1 MPLTTYTAG
10 QVLTASSLNSNL
22 SFAAQSG
29 GLVSAVPT
37 SVAVGSGSAT
47 TSTNGQVSF
56 TGVSS
61 VSLNG
66 VFSSAYDN
74 YCFILTPSAL
84 SADMNINM
92 RYRVGGVDASGANYT
107 QVDALNSTSSAWGVS
122 TSTGSTVISVGQALE
137 STDPYLYAVQGNIY
151 SPFKAAPTTYFSNA
165 PTYINV
171 AIYRVYLTSGWHSLS
186 TSYDGISFITSTG
199 TMTGTVSVYGYN
211 K

>member
-29 GLVSAVPT
+29 GLVSVVPT

-47 TSTNGQVSF
+47 TSANGQVSF

-66 VFSSAYDN
+66 VFSANYDN
-74 YCFILTPSAL
+74 YLYVLNTSAISTDL
-84 SADMNINM
+84 SINM
-92 RYRVGGVDASGANYT
+92 RYRVSGTDASGANYT
-107 QVDALNSTSSAWGVS
+107 AVDALNATSSTWGVS
-122 TSTGSTVISVGQALE
+122 TTAGATSIPIGQSLE
-137 STDPYLYAVQGNIY
+137 STDPYLFGVTGNIY
-151 SPFKAAPTTYFSNA
+151 NPFVAAPTTYMSNA
-165 PTYINV
+165 PTYISA
-171 AIYRVYLTSGWHSLS
+171 AIYRMYLTAAWHSLS
-186 TSYDGISFITSTG
+186 TSYTGVSFITSTG